1 MINSMQPDIK
11 TIFRLQQNTAPI
23 LALTDAKERIERL
36 LRIDN
41 YLKDEKHLAE
51 LYKALYKD
59 LRKPEVEVIST
70 EVGVIQTQIAYLKKN
85 LSNWARDHKAST
97 PLPLIGTRSY
107 LRYEPKGV
115 VLIMSP
121 WNFPL
126 NLSLVPLVYA
136 IAAGN
141 AVMLKP
147 SEISSHTSVYI
158 KNMIEELFDWNEVA
172 VIQGDAS
179 VASELLELPFNHIF
193 FTGSPRVGKIV
204 MAKAAEHLCSVT
216 LELGG
221 KSPAIIDET
230 ANIPKMAKRLAWA
243 KSINCGQTCV
253 TPDYLILHD
262 SIKDS
267 FINEFESSLKEFYA
281 PSDKG
286 IDQSPDYCRIINDH
300 HFQRL
305 NSLYE
310 DALEK
315 GACVLT
321 GGELDGTDR
330 FIAPTILDNIS
341 EEMSIMQEEIFGP
354 LLPVISYSDRS
365 MVKKIIHNHP
375 NPLMLYIAS
384 NDKNN
389 IRYYM
394 DGNPAGGTVINDYML
409 GYSNPNL
416 PFGGVNNSGMGKSLG
431 FHCFMEF
438 SNKRSIIHRK
448 WGSLSMIYPP
458 YNDRVQWLVKMMYR
472 WM

>member
-1 MINSMQPDIK
+1 MQPDIQ

-23 LALTDAKERIERL
+23 LALTDAKERMERL

-41 YLKDEKHLAE
+41 YLKDEEHLKE

-85 LSNWARDHKAST
+85 LSRWVRDHKAST

-107 LRYEPKGV
+107 MRYEPRGV

-147 SEISSHTSVYI
+147 SEISSHTSAYI
-158 KNMIEELFDWNEVA
+158 KKMMDGLFDWNEVA
-172 VIQGDAS
+172 VIEGDAS
-179 VASELLELPFNHIF
+179 VAGELLELPFNHIF

-204 MAKAAEHLCSVT
+204 MSKAAEHLSSVT

-230 ANIPKMAKRLAWA
+230 ANIPKMARRLAWA

-262 SIKDS
+262 SIKES

-341 EEMSIMQEEIFGP
+341 EEMNIMQEEIFGP

-365 MVKKIIHNHP
+365 MVKNIIHRHP